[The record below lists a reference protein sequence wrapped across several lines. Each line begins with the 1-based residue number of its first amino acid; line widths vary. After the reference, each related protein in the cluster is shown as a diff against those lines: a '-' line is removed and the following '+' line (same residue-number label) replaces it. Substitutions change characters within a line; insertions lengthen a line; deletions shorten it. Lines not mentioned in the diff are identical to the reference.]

1 MKITRKRVILTA
13 MAALFLVSAVSAA
26 AYVAYGIHY
35 PTPEGEYKVGQTKL
49 YITDKERL
57 EVFSDTPDDLRE
69 LPVTVYYPA
78 EPAKGGAQARFAS
91 KNVEEVLSEGA
102 GCPSFILDTIHP
114 NSYVDA
120 APVADKTFPV
130 LLFSGGLYGQL
141 PFYGSLLESI
151 AAEGYIV
158 VAVEHPYSEMA
169 TVNSAGELIRY
180 SDAGTAYCDIETD
193 NDKLEANSN
202 VLCDIWTADMLY
214 VFDSLDEL
222 NESNAIL
229 KGSMN
234 LSKTGI
240 FGHSFGGAAA
250 IQCLQERKELAGG
263 INMDGSIYGKQTT
276 TPVDQPF
283 VFMNNSQESI
293 IGAICF
299 QEKVV
304 ASESSEACYHMM
316 LLDSTHDSF
325 ATDSG
330 LLYDK
335 FPFMKMGDIADVNG
349 RSALASL
356 TAYVTAF
363 FDQYIEG
370 VPSEMLETGYSADY
384 PVIYSMK
391 YEE

>member
-1 MKITRKRVILTA
+1 
-13 MAALFLVSAVSAA
+13 
-26 AYVAYGIHY
+26 
-35 PTPEGEYKVGQTKL
+35 
-49 YITDKERL
+49 
-57 EVFSDTPDDLRE
+57 
-69 LPVTVYYPA
+69 
-78 EPAKGGAQARFAS
+78 
-91 KNVEEVLSEGA
+91 
-102 GCPSFILDTIHP
+102 
-114 NSYVDA
+114 
-120 APVADKTFPV
+120 
-130 LLFSGGLYGQL
+130 
-141 PFYGSLLESI
+141 
-151 AAEGYIV
+151 
-158 VAVEHPYSEMA
+158 
-169 TVNSAGELIRY
+169 
-180 SDAGTAYCDIETD
+180 
-193 NDKLEANSN
+193 
-202 VLCDIWTADMLY
+202 MLY

-335 FPFMKMGDIADVNG
+335 FPFMKMGDIADVDG
-349 RSALASL
+349 KSALASL

-384 PVIYSMK
+384 PAIYSMK